1 MRLMSKSRYI
11 SAFMAYL
18 WFYDSVRSHLG
29 KHAIWIYHLPPFLG
43 RQILLYGSSFYW
55 GGKYYYMAL
64 SAARRWPRSPCLAD
78 QKDFLNNPSKHML
91 YAIHKS
97 WSPFMALVWLSNVK
111 KISSTIPANI
121 CCLLSI
127 KVGHHL
133 WLIYGYQIS
142 KRFPQQIQ
150 QTYAVC

>member
-64 SAARRWPRSPCLAD
+64 SAARRWPRSPCLTD

-97 WSPFMALVWLSNVK
+97 RSPFYGFGLVTKYQKDFLNK
-111 KISSTIPANI
+111 SSKHTLFANHK
-121 CCLLSI
+121 SR
-127 KVGHHL
+127 
-133 WLIYGYQIS
+133 WPFYGSGLVILGQIIF
-142 KRFPQQIQ
+142 FPMW
-150 QTYAVC
+150 CK